1 MKGSSES
8 TSQREFLIITS
19 KISKSYYCQVYSS
32 TPWRRECLAELINIG
47 IGSHSSSTSFPPFWF
62 LFQLL
67 HCSFPRLQVVAG
79 DQVGGAVH
87 HPAPCQ
93 HHARVWNLNTGRS
106 ALNFTT
112 SFSQLANS
120 RGIAKTVFFKGH
132 ADHEHFVKNFALFT
146 RFLLLPIKPRKFML
160 QGCLTVNCV
169 CVCVRA
175 LRACVHFV
183 WHLNWAVHSPSWVQ
197 IHAIP
202 QFQIWKKLFCRS
214 PWPFKTLCLI
224 KQISETD
231 SLSVLSS
238 FNWEEFGGIGGAW
251 SSHLEVF
258 LSF

>member
-79 DQVGGAVH
+79 DQVGGGVH
-87 HPAPCQ
+87 QPAPCQ

-120 RGIAKTVFFKGH
+120 RGIAKTVFLK
-132 ADHEHFVKNFALFT
+132 VTLT
-146 RFLLLPIKPRKFML
+146 MSILWRILPFLPDFFFSLLNHGNSCCK
-160 QGCLTVNCV
+160 V
-169 CVCVRA
+169 
-175 LRACVHFV
+175 
-183 WHLNWAVHSPSWVQ
+183 
-197 IHAIP
+197 
-202 QFQIWKKLFCRS
+202 
-214 PWPFKTLCLI
+214 
-224 KQISETD
+224 
-231 SLSVLSS
+231 
-238 FNWEEFGGIGGAW
+238 AW
-251 SSHLEVF
+251 L
-258 LSF
+258 